1 MLIMTKTHSRARR
14 SLLGAAVAAAA
25 ALTIG
30 ACVPEAPPTST
41 TSTTTTSTP
50 TSTVE
55 TLDNVSLDWTISQET
70 NNGSFAPG
78 QVNFWNA
85 GATPATDAASYL
97 AIDGDVTIK
106 KKNASGTYVNIGSET
121 AVNYANKNR
130 NGLNAVVTAT
140 NANFLD
146 QKVVLSGGDGTLNT
160 ATGVSTVQ
168 WDGTFTIN
176 FYGIYVPFQVADPK
190 LTVNAAGLG
199 TLTATL
205 SGIAKS
211 MEDPEAPGTVLPPT
225 EVTLATLP
233 NVYASGSLSTGFTNA
248 PTSYVGTAVTIPSAF
263 SPQAAQTPQN
273 SAYWGSWPQSF
284 VDFQLATGLSSY
296 WYTSGLST
304 DALKATAPVT
314 VAYNVAP

>member
-1 MLIMTKTHSRARR
+1 MITTYSRARR

-41 TSTTTTSTP
+41 TPTTSTP
-50 TSTVE
+50 PTTAPNTVR
-55 TLDNVSLDWTISQET
+55 TLDDVALNWTISQEA

-85 GATPATDAASYL
+85 GATAASSEATYV
-97 AIDGDVTIK
+97 ATDGDVTIQ
-106 KKNASGTYVNIGSET
+106 KKNASGTFVNIGSESS
-121 AVNYANKNR
+121 VSYANKNR
-130 NGLNAVVTAT
+130 NGAGAVVTAT

-146 QKVVLSGGDGTLNT
+146 QKVVLAGGDGTVDT
-160 ATGVSTVQ
+160 ATGVATVQ

-176 FYGIYVPFQVADPK
+176 FYGIYVPFQVADPE
-190 LTVNAAGLG
+190 LSVNAAGVG

-233 NVYASGSLSTGFTNA
+233 NVYASGSFSAGFTNA
-248 PTSYVGTAVTIPSAF
+248 PTSYVGTAVTTPPAV
-263 SPQAAQTPQN
+263 SPQVAQTPQN
-273 SAYWGSWPQSF
+273 AAYWGSWPQSF
-284 VDFQLATGLSSY
+284 VDFQNATGLSSY

-304 DALKATAPVT
+304 DALKVTAPVT
-314 VAYNVAP
+314 VAYNLAP